1 MDDRKSFSDWGSTV
15 WNLAKIIIA
24 AIVLALV
31 SSVSTRF
38 PRLGAFVLTLPIVSI
53 LAFILTWHRDHD
65 LVTVSRLARETL
77 VLVPLG
83 LPVFIPLALAPRWGM
98 SFWAALAAGIALAA
112 LSISA
117 WLAFG
122 PKDF

>member
-1 MDDRKSFSDWGSTV
+1 M
-15 WNLAKIIIA
+15 WNLARILIA

-31 SSVSTRF
+31 SNLATRF
-38 PRLGAFVLTLPIVSI
+38 PRMGAFVLTLPIVSI
-53 LAFILTWHRDHD
+53 LAFILTWQRDHD
-65 LVTVSRLARETL
+65 LVAVSRLARETL

-112 LSISA
+112 VSIGA